1 MFLRSKTLLAL
12 AAGLLL
18 GATAIETDA
27 GEHAMRH
34 RHVIRHLNIRTNLHV
49 IENRVTVNI
58 DRSRKRHRMHRGVN
72 TYSGDVAVYYRRG
85 VGSWSYGTFDAPASA
100 LTLHPNAKIIDLT
113 SGKNDCSMEKGVCV
127 IRP

>member
-18 GATAIETDA
+18 CATAIETDA
-27 GEHAMRH
+27 GEHATRH
-34 RHVIRHLNIRTNLHV
+34 RHVIRHINIRTNV
-49 IENRVTVNI
+49 RIIENRVTVNV
-58 DRSRKRHRMHRGVN
+58 DRNRGRHRMHRRAN

-85 VGSWSYGTFDAPASA
+85 VGTWSYGAYEAPARA
-100 LTLHPNAKIIDLT
+100 LTGHPNAKIIDLT
-113 SGKNDCSMEKGVCV
+113 RGRNDCSMEKGVCV